1 MFVLVAIVV
10 GLIIIKKISS
20 CLVRAIIILLVVAVM
35 AYIYLTFFK

>member
-35 AYIYLTFFK
+35 AYIYLSFFK

>member
-20 CLVRAIIILLVVAVM
+20 CLVRAIVILLVVAVM
-35 AYIYLTFFK
+35 AYIYLTFFN

>member
-20 CLVRAIIILLVVAVM
+20 CLVRAIVILLVVAVM
-35 AYIYLTFFK
+35 AYIYLTFF